1 MTKGL
6 IAIFMAVVVYIA
18 VNTLL
23 ASLVTGTAVGDTLLK
38 SLLPLAIA
46 IGAVVLALTMF
57 IRQE

>member
-6 IAIFMAVVVYIA
+6 VAIFLAVVVYIA

-23 ASLVTGTAVGDTLLK
+23 ADLVTGTSVGDTLLT

-57 IRQE
+57 IKD